1 MNMLNYS
8 LEVFKQFIEVLK
20 VFIPLYLLFDLI
32 GDLLFRHN

>member
-1 MNMLNYS
+1 MLEYS
-8 LEVFKQFIEVLK
+8 LEVFKQFVEVLK